1 MLCRLGCGNALSRD
15 SIWIRET
22 CHYNIQA
29 AHRRAACAALSENM
43 LLFLLSL
50 LGLVPTFQK
59 SKCKKLLKI
68 TMARIQLLRSRRE
81 TQLRQLRRDVAQL
94 LQLGKEQKAQIWLGR
109 IWKEVCLLSVYKS
122 ISDYCALVR
131 ENLTN
136 IAGQRECPT
145 NLAEPLASLCFA
157 ASCCADLPELQ
168 ELRKIFAMK
177 YGQRFV
183 TSAQE
188 LQPECCVNREL
199 LNNFS
204 AKGLS
209 DLCKKNLLKEIAE
222 EYELMQEHDQ
232 DTLQQ
237 GLLEYPRTEAIV
249 DSNEQNELEVQQD
262 GMDQLTE
269 ELDVEQETGDR
280 ETAAAEEELANGKPH
295 KRTSDEEVCSD
306 DENHAE
312 ISNGLHDGMNGH
324 GQGHGY
330 GDEACNNDVNHVER
344 IETTNGNHTC
354 IQGYDDVGS
363 LQARNTAQ
371 MMPRE
376 RKYPFNQHHPYAEV
390 SMTRAYHE
398 PNESDT
404 EKQIQLYV
412 EQSMFSRPPQRP
424 PPPPP
429 PPKRPPP
436 PPPPPSPPPPL
447 RIVSMPSQQTIANP
461 PGPNRSSTL
470 ENNRF
475 RERHAY
481 HVHPRLP
488 EYEDLVA
495 NFVAMRH

>member
-1 MLCRLGCGNALSRD
+1 MFRRFFSGDSVVQSRD
-15 SIWIRET
+15 RIWIRET
-22 CHYNIQA
+22 CHYKKKA
-29 AHRRAACAALSENM
+29 ARRRASCAPLLANM

-68 TMARIQLLRSRRE
+68 TMARIQLLKSRRE
-81 TQLRQLRRDVAQL
+81 AQLRQLRRDVAQL
-94 LQLGKEQKAQIWLGR
+94 LELGKKQKAQIWLGR
-109 IWKEVCLLSVYKS
+109 IWKEACLLSFYKS
-122 ISDYCALVR
+122 ISDYCVLVK
-131 ENLTN
+131 ENLTD

-157 ASCCADLPELQ
+157 ASYCADLPELQ
-168 ELRKIFAMK
+168 ELREIFAMK

-199 LNNFS
+199 LDKFS

-209 DLCKKNLLKEIAE
+209 DLRKKKLLKEIAE
-222 EYELMQEHDQ
+222 EHKLMP
-232 DTLQQ
+232 
-237 GLLEYPRTEAIV
+237 GLLEYPSTEAVV

-262 GMDQLTE
+262 GMDHLAEQCQK
-269 ELDVEQETGDR
+269 LDAEQETGDS
-280 ETAAAEEELANGKPH
+280 ETAADGRLNK
-295 KRTSDEEVCSD
+295 SDEEVCSD
-306 DENHAE
+306 DENHVK
-312 ISNGLHDGMNGH
+312 ISDGLHDAMNGH

-330 GDEACNNDVNHVER
+330 GDEDCNNDVNHVEM
-344 IETTNGNHTC
+344 IETANGNHTC
-354 IQGYDDVGS
+354 IQGYDDDGS

-371 MMPRE
+371 MMQRE
-376 RKYPFNQHHPYAEV
+376 RQYPFNQHHPYAEV
-390 SMTRAYHE
+390 SMTRAYYE

-429 PPKRPPP
+429 PKRPPP
-436 PPPPPSPPPPL
+436 PPPPPPPL

-461 PGPNRSSTL
+461 PCPNRSSTF
-470 ENNRF
+470 ENNCF
-475 RERHAY
+475 RERHKY

-488 EYEDLVA
+488 KYEDLVA
-495 NFVAMRH
+495 NFSAMRH